1 MRIHSNK
8 ALIVLFILLGNVIV
22 IKAQVAKYSN
32 EFLSVGVGARAL
44 SMANANVASVNDVT
58 AGYWNPAGLNLQQSN
73 LQVGLMHAEYFAGI
87 AKYDF
92 IGGSKRLDS
101 NSVAGITFIRFGV
114 DNIPNTTELIDANG
128 NVDYSRIKSF
138 NAVDAA
144 VLLSYARNITKIK
157 GLKIGANAKIIR
169 RKLGDFAGAW
179 GFGLDAGAMYD
190 YKKWRFA
197 AMARDVTGTFNAW
210 TYNLS
215 DDVKQTFAITGNDIP
230 SNSVEVTVPKL
241 ILGATRTYYV
251 WKDRISLGGEL
262 NFINTFDGKRNTVVK
277 TNAWSM
283 EPALGVEIG
292 YRGKGAFMSVGGNTL
307 QGSAIFLRGGIG
319 NVQKAK
325 NITGTDVTTVQPNI
339 GVGIKFKIFSLDY
352 AMTNI
357 GNVST
362 SLYSHIFTVK
372 IDINK
377 KIAAK

>member
-1 MRIHSNK
+1 MRILSNK
-8 ALIVLFILLGNVIV
+8 VLILLILLGNILV

-215 DDVKQTFAITGNDIP
+215 DDVKQTFAVTGNEIP
-230 SNSVEVTVPKL
+230 SNSIEVTVPKL

-251 WKDRISLGGEL
+251 WKDRISIGGEL

-277 TNAWSM
+277 TKAWSM
-283 EPALGVEIG
+283 EPALGFEIG
-292 YRGKGAFMSVGGNTL
+292 YRGKGAFMSTGGNTL

-319 NVQKAK
+319 NIQKAK
-325 NITGTDVTTVQPNI
+325 NVTGSDVTTVQPNI
-339 GVGIKFKIFSLDY
+339 GVGIKYKIFSLDY

-377 KIAAK
+377 KVLAK

>member
-1 MRIHSNK
+1 MK
-8 ALIVLFILLGNVIV
+8 LLLFLLLFITFAGS
-22 IKAQVAKYSN
+22 AQIAKYSN

-58 AGYWNPAGLNLQQSN
+58 AGYWNPAGLLLQKSN

-92 IGGSKRLDS
+92 IGASKRIDS

-128 NVDYSRIKSF
+128 NVDYSRLKSF

-144 VLLSYARNITKIK
+144 VLLSYARNMPKLK
-157 GLKIGANAKIIR
+157 GIKIGANAKIIR
-169 RKLGDFAGAW
+169 RKLGEFGGAW
-179 GFGLDAGAMYD
+179 GFGIDVGAMYD

-197 AMARDVTGTFNAW
+197 AMARDITGTFNAW
-210 TYNLS
+210 SYTLS
-215 DDVKQTFAITGNDIP
+215 DDVKTTFAITGNDIP
-230 SNSVEVTVPKL
+230 SNSIEVTVPRL
-241 ILGATRTYYV
+241 ILGGTRTWNV
-251 WKDRISLGGEL
+251 WSDKVSIGGEL
-262 NFINTFDGKRNTVVK
+262 NFINTFDGKRNTVIK
-277 TNAWSM
+277 TNSWSM
-283 EPALGVEIG
+283 EPALGIEVG
-292 YRGKGAFMSVGGNTL
+292 YKKF
-307 QGSAIFLRGGIG
+307 IFLRGGIG

-325 NITGTDVTTVQPNI
+325 TIVGKDATTVQPNI
-339 GVGIKFKIFSLDY
+339 GVGIKYKIFGLDY

-377 KIAAK
+377 NILK

>member
-1 MRIHSNK
+1 MRILSNK

-283 EPALGVEIG
+283 EPALGIEIG

-319 NVQKAK
+319 NIQKAK